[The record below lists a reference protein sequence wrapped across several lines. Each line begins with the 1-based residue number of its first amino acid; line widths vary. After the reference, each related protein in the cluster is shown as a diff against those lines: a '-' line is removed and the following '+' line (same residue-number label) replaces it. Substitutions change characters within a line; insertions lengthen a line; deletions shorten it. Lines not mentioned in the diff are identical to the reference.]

1 MEDPINEGYVTVLVI
16 EDQEIVMETV
26 VAMLAKIGYR
36 VLRAKTGAEAVEVAT
51 TYDGDI
57 DLSLLDVKL
66 PDMDG
71 GQIYPLIMEAR
82 PDQKVIVC
90 SGYEADGPARE
101 ILEAGAEGFVQKPF
115 SLEDLQNK
123 IGEVLAR

>member
-26 VAMLAKIGYR
+26 VAVLAKIGYR
-36 VLRAKTGAEAVEVAT
+36 VLQAKTGAEAVEIAT

-90 SGYEADGPARE
+90 SGYEADEPARE